1 MSSAP
6 AIRMIP
12 MIPPP
17 TKYIRSIPIANQN
30 SVYPQT
36 RFMFSP
42 KRAYITINICSFRQN
57 TILFLKNSRKEISVP
72 LPLI

>member
-36 RFMFSP
+36 RFIFSP
-42 KRAYITINICSFRQN
+42 KRAHITINICTFRQN
-57 TILFLKNSRKEISVP
+57 TILFVRKSSI
-72 LPLI
+72 